1 MALIPK
7 FSLQGY
13 GTVCLTFFKPR
24 FLFCFNHRFS
34 LLPNNRYSQ
43 MYQFVDQG
51 EISKPLV
58 VQDSLS
64 QEIYAT
70 SNVGGKKER
79 IRGIPQAECQSLRI
93 VVEERVGLAS
103 CNELD
108 SARSC
113 TRHGSPCPIPDQ
125 TTTTCKLFKVHAVTQ
140 SSPSTILSFT
150 EKASQTSHVSRV
162 IDSNDQ
168 PYNELETSRVLQDV
182 HISTRLMEDFLE
194 LAKEN
199 TKKDLETCGV
209 LGAFLERGTFFVTT
223 LIIPKQESTS
233 NSCQAINEEEIFS
246 IQNERSLFPV
256 GWIHTHPSQS
266 CFMSSVDLHTQ
277 YSYQVMVPEAFA
289 IVVAPTDNSRS
300 CGIFRISDPCGM
312 SVLKECQEKG
322 SQFHSHQETVNG
334 SPIYE
339 HCTHVYKNSN
349 LSLPDDVTGHGGPI
363 SPSTT

>member
-1 MALIPK
+1 M
-7 FSLQGY
+7 
-13 GTVCLTFFKPR
+13 TDD
-24 FLFCFNHRFS
+24 RFS
-34 LLPNNRYSQ
+34 QMPNNRYSQ
-43 MYQFVDQG
+43 MYQFVDG
-51 EISKPLV
+51 RETLKSIV
-58 VQDSLS
+58 VQDSSS
-64 QEIYAT
+64 QKIY
-70 SNVGGKKER
+70 SPLNVGEKKER
-79 IRGIPQAECQSLRI
+79 ICGIPQTECQSLRI
-93 VVEERVGLAS
+93 VIEERVGLAS

-108 SARSC
+108 FVSSYRG
-113 TRHGSPCPIPDQ
+113 HGSPCPVPDQ
-125 TTTTCKLFKVHAVTQ
+125 ATTTCKLFNVHAVTQ

-162 IDSNDQ
+162 IDSDQ
-168 PYNELETSRVLQDV
+168 QSSNELEASRVLQNV

-209 LGAFLERGTFFVTT
+209 LGAFLEKGTFYVTT

-233 NSCQAINEEEIFS
+233 NSCQAISDEEIFA

-266 CFMSSVDLHTQ
+266 CFMSSIDLHTQ

-300 CGIFRISDPCGM
+300 YGIFRVSEPNGM
-312 SVLKECQEKG
+312 SLLKECQEKG
-322 SQFHSHQETVNG
+322 SQFHSHEETVDG

-339 HCTHVYKNSN
+339 RCTHVYKNSN
-349 LSLPDDVTGHGGPI
+349 LRCCNGIWRTTT
-363 SPSTT
+363 SPSTPK

>member
-1 MALIPK
+1 MMIGPISNL
-7 FSLQGY
+7 GY
-13 GTVCLTFFKPR
+13 ETVCLTFLKPR
-24 FLFCFNHRFS
+24 FLFCSNHRFS

-43 MYQFVDQG
+43 MYQFVDHG
-51 EISKPLV
+51 EISKPLI

-64 QEIYAT
+64 QEIYAPL
-70 SNVGGKKER
+70 NVGGKKER
-79 IRGIPQAECQSLRI
+79 ICDIPQAECQSLRI

-168 PYNELETSRVLQDV
+168 PYIELEASRVLQDV

-209 LGAFLERGTFFVTT
+209 LGAFLERGTFYVTT

-233 NSCQAINEEEIFS
+233 NS
-246 IQNERSLFPV
+246 
-256 GWIHTHPSQS
+256 THPSQS

-349 LSLPDDVTGHGGPI
+349 LRCCNGTRRTI
-363 SPSTT
+363 SP